1 MGFVV
6 AALAGLSW
14 ASATPALAQ
23 PPEGDFRG
31 GDRGRG
37 DRGDGGGRRMF
48 DPGEMV
54 SRLDQNGN
62 GQIDPEEMQ
71 GPARFFL
78 ERAARD
84 SNLDLTKPIPTA
96 KLREVMQARMQ
107 QRGGPGNG
115 GNGGSN
121 STSALPKTIN
131 APNAFGVE
139 QKLTPVPGFG
149 IPSADSW
156 DVIKAKYNE
165 RIVQRVEEMLGRMDK
180 NKDGILDA
188 EEIKNGQWRGDPK
201 ESDVNKDGKLSRSEL
216 AERQRLRD
224 QNGGGGGPGG
234 GFAGGGFNRGG
245 GGFAGGGFQGGDF
258 NGGFPGGGF
267 NGGGS
272 TGSSGGSGSSS
283 KSSPSRST
291 ATVVAAATPYR
302 VYGVANPSPSS
313 SNYAAPATT
322 LAMNAAPPSA
332 PAASA
337 PTATTPP
344 TGAPATSPPVAAVA
358 PPATPAEAPASAA
371 AIPQPVI
378 DFAESTI
385 KENDANKDGT
395 LDGDE
400 VTKMSSRRRKADI
413 NADGKITKEE
423 LIAYQMGFQSL
434 SPTLAASSSGSTST
448 GATTSSS
455 SSSPANSAS
464 AASVNYGGRATSTK
478 GIKTYRFL
486 TPGERMPA
494 GLPDWFLRSDANGDG
509 QVSMA
514 EFSSTWD
521 DAKAAEF
528 TRWDRNGDGLV
539 TTREATVK

>member
-1 MGFVV
+1 
-6 AALAGLSW
+6 
-14 ASATPALAQ
+14 
-23 PPEGDFRG
+23 
-31 GDRGRG
+31 
-37 DRGDGGGRRMF
+37 MF

-84 SNLDLTKPIPTA
+84 SNLDLTKPIPTT

-115 GNGGSN
+115 GNDNGGSSSN
-121 STSALPKTIN
+121 SAPPKAII

-165 RIVQRVEEMLGRMDK
+165 RVVQRVEEMLGRMDK

-234 GFAGGGFNRGG
+234 GFAGGGFQGGGFNRGG
-245 GGFAGGGFQGGDF
+245 GGFPGGGFQGGDF
-258 NGGFPGGGF
+258 NGGF

-272 TGSSGGSGSSS
+272 GAASSGGST
-283 KSSPSRST
+283 RAT
-291 ATVVAAATPYR
+291 AATVAPVTPYR
-302 VYGVANPSPSS
+302 VYGVASPSAK
-313 SNYAAPATT
+313 AAAVDTT
-322 LAMNAAPPSA
+322 LTMNAPPPSA
-332 PAASA
+332 PAATAPAVSA
-337 PTATTPP
+337 PSPTTPA
-344 TGAPATSPPVAAVA
+344 TGAPVAAA
-358 PPATPAEAPASAA
+358 APATPPAAAPAPAA

-385 KENDANKDGT
+385 KENDVNKDGT
-395 LDGDE
+395 LDGEE

-413 NADGKITKEE
+413 NTDGKITKEE

-434 SPTLAASSSGSTST
+434 SPALAASSSGSTST
-448 GATTSSS
+448 GAATSSS
-455 SSSPANSAS
+455 SVSPASSAT
-464 AASVNYGGRATSTK
+464 AGSVNYGGRATSTK

-494 GLPDWFLRSDANGDG
+494 GLPDWFLRSDTNGDG